1 MYYRCDN
8 NLLGLLLLLFINA
21 SFTAA
26 KHPLLKTV
34 FICEDHPLFRQS
46 LELMVQTAD
55 DFKLIGTAANVSDAL
70 KKLPS
75 ARPDIVLLDLNLGS
89 GDGFEILNHLKETM
103 PKCWVMVLTSY
114 DDDVLAKK
122 AKRHGAAAY
131 MLKDSEGKVL
141 LETMHEMQN
150 GTFISNVS
158 LAVGDSAFERDNE
171 FTAFLKLTGMEKK
184 VLGELV
190 KGASVTDLAEL
201 LCVSENTIKNHK
213 KNIYRKL
220 GVNKQSELILLCQRN
235 GLLGN

>member
-1 MYYRCDN
+1 MYYRCVN

-26 KHPLLKTV
+26 KHRLLKTV

-55 DFKLIGTAANVSDAL
+55 DFKLIGSAANVSDAL

-75 ARPDIVLLDLNLGS
+75 ARPDIVLLDLNLSS
-89 GDGFEILNHLKETM
+89 GDGFEILNHLKETV

-114 DDDVLAKK
+114 NDDVLAKK
-122 AKRHGAAAY
+122 AKRCGASAY
-131 MLKDSEGKVL
+131 MLKDSTGDEL
-141 LETMHEMQN
+141 LQAMKEMQ
-150 GTFISNVS
+150 GGAFITNVKALQS
-158 LAVGDSAFERDNE
+158 ESDFERDAE
-171 FTAFLKLTGMEKK
+171 FTSFLRLTRMEKK
-184 VLGELV
+184 LLGELV
-190 KGASVTDLAEL
+190 KGASVADAAEL
-201 LCVSENTIKNHK
+201 LCVSENTVKNHK

-235 GLLGN
+235 GLLGD